1 VIQVGINE
9 NVFLKKLGRSEKGAL
24 ELYFSDAAEDKTVDV
39 FAAMQSNEVV
49 DTGLET
55 KLLIFPPMVIK
66 KDDITRAKKV
76 DLMSKDIQDTKN
88 QLVHIAQRYMTTDKI
103 TIGSVM
109 FKDTNIKSST
119 DFDDMILDETTFMKV
134 FDNMA
139 NEFITLM
146 TPFVGDASLRS
157 RLKLQRQ
164 NKEKHFATLP
174 KSFLSERPMYESM
187 EIPKDKSKI
196 AFSKWEKDNGLDDG
210 TPASKDAAADKPSEA
225 TPTGD
230 PEAIFGQRHN

>member
-1 VIQVGINE
+1 
-9 NVFLKKLGRSEKGAL
+9 
-24 ELYFSDAAEDKTVDV
+24 
-39 FAAMQSNEVV
+39 
-49 DTGLET
+49 
-55 KLLIFPPMVIK
+55 
-66 KDDITRAKKV
+66 
-76 DLMSKDIQDTKN
+76 
-88 QLVHIAQRYMTTDKI
+88 
-103 TIGSVM
+103 
-109 FKDTNIKSST
+109 
-119 DFDDMILDETTFMKV
+119 MILDETTFMKV